1 VGVIFVG
8 FLAVAAVALAIVAP
22 LVAVQLRG
30 LFQNLPGY
38 LQKATQASNDFAAG
52 HGFKYRLKLSS
63 RDLVRLAGDNR
74 TVFTSLLG
82 GVQSFVGSVLHVVVE
97 VLVGIVLSVYLLVDL
112 PKIQRGLTALIP
124 EPRRAEILD
133 MGREVGRAVGGFFR
147 GQLLVAT
154 FVGVASAIGLS
165 LVKLPFAVLVGLTAG
180 IFNLVPLIGP
190 FIGAIPA
197 VFIGLLSGHP
207 IRALYAA
214 LVLLLVQQIDN
225 HLVSPTVMGRTVRL
239 HPIVV
244 MLSLLAG
251 GAVAGVF
258 GMLLII
264 PGVAAAKVVVTRL
277 MRNRK
282 QKEPA

>member
-1 VGVIFVG
+1 MTVAND
-8 FLAVAAVALAIVAP
+8 LAVRRALE
-22 LVAVQLRG
+22 
-30 LFQNLPGY
+30 
-38 LQKATQASNDFAAG
+38 D
-52 HGFKYRLKLSS
+52 
-63 RDLVRLAGDNR
+63 
-74 TVFTSLLG
+74 
-82 GVQSFVGSVLHVVVE
+82 E
-97 VLVGIVLSVYLLVDL
+97 
-112 PKIQRGLTALIP
+112 QRGLAALIP

-207 IRALYAA
+207 IRALYAV
-214 LVLLLVQQIDN
+214 LVLLVVQQIDN

-258 GMLLII
+258 GMLLVI
-264 PGVAAAKVVVTRL
+264 PGVAAVKVVATHL
-277 MRNRK
+277 MRNRR
-282 QKEPA
+282 QEEPA